1 MAPSILFAPDGTP
14 LLAYGS
20 PGGATIINSVVNV
33 SINLIDHGMT
43 MQEAIDAPRLSVS
56 SASPSITV
64 DPWFP
69 AATVEALRTQFPA
82 PTVPPSAGYSVSLG
96 DVGSVQAVLID
107 MQTGKQYGAAD
118 ARREGTVIGLPRPR
132 GK

>member
-1 MAPSILFAPDGTP
+1 MMIFNPDGSP

-33 SINLIDHGMT
+33 TINLIDHGMT

-56 SASPSITV
+56 SSNPSITV

-69 AATVEALRTQFPA
+69 AETVNALGPIGL
-82 PTVPPSAGYSVSLG
+82 GYSVSLG
-96 DVGSVQAVLID
+96 DVGSVQ
-107 MQTGKQYGAAD
+107 TGDGDRPA
-118 ARREGTVIGLPRPR
+118 ARRRPLTPGVSVCAAAWR
-132 GK
+132 CR